1 MKGIAEPIAVGT
13 VVAGTLDLSAAILS
27 AWILKGQSAGDVLR
41 GIAAGPFGDVMRDG
55 GPLAALA
62 GLIIH
67 YGIMAVIAA
76 VFMIAARA
84 RPALVRH
91 PVPIG
96 LAYGALTYIVMYW
109 IVLPARWPAI
119 FPITTPSSV
128 LLSLAFQ
135 LFFVGLPIALIA
147 ARYQMRGLER
157 DSTAS

>member
-1 MKGIAEPIAVGT
+1 MKGIAQPIAAGT
-13 VVAGTLDLSAAILS
+13 VVSGTLDLSAAILS
-27 AWILKGQSAGDVLR
+27 AWLLKGQSAGDVLR

-76 VFMIAARA
+76 VFMVAARA
-84 RPALVRH
+84 KPALVRH

-147 ARYQMRGLER
+147 ARYQEGGARQ
-157 DSTAS
+157 SA